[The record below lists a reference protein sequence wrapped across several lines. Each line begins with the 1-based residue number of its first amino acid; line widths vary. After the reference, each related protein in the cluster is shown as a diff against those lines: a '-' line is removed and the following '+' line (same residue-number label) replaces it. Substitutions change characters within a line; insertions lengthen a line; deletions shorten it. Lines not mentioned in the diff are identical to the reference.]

1 MINIY
6 SKFNIKDNKYLY
18 RVLNDKRKFK
28 ITSSLNIISKIDLV
42 LIDIDIDCK
51 KDTQLMMDQLIADR
65 EFNGYFVL
73 FTSNLSRGIINAFS
87 SYYVIRILE
96 KDKDTLRYAQHFNEI
111 LHSYN
116 QRLSLR
122 DTKMAVVDDDV
133 LQQKLMVDILSRY
146 KIRNVDIF
154 SNYKDFEKNMY
165 NYDIYLIDMI
175 LPDIHGE
182 EIIIRIRNQKPK
194 ALIMAISSVERL
206 ETITSVLYNG
216 ADDYFVK
223 PISHK
228 LLISKLYSN
237 FRYQRLLIENEEKEK
252 KLKELSI
259 KDGLTGLYN
268 HKYMYEQLTL
278 AIKRYY
284 RHKKPLSIIMIDLD
298 NFKMINDKYG
308 HVKGDEIL
316 RHISKILDR
325 NSREGELVGRYGGEE
340 FIILLP
346 NVTRDQAVKAAER
359 LRKEIE
365 ESQCNGIY
373 YTASFGVYMYES
385 GSPEKFVSK
394 ADQLLYEAK
403 KDGKNSVAY

>member
-6 SKFNIKDNKYLY
+6 SKFDIKDNKYLY
-18 RVLNDKRKFK
+18 RVLNDKRKFNLV
-28 ITSSLNIISKIDLV
+28 TTLDTISKVDLI
-42 LIDIDIDCK
+42 LIDIDSKENI
-51 KDTQLMMDQLIADR
+51 QMMMDQLINHK
-65 EFNGYFVL
+65 EFKGYFVL
-73 FTSNLSRGIINAFS
+73 FTSNLSRSIINRFS
-87 SYYVIRILE
+87 SYYVIKIVE
-96 KDKDTLRYAQHFNEI
+96 KNRDTLSYGQYFDKI
-111 LHSYN
+111 LHSYK
-116 QRLSLR
+116 QRLTLK
-122 DTKMAVVDDDV
+122 DTRIAVVDDDV
-133 LQQKLMVDILSRY
+133 LQQKLMVDILHRY
-146 KIRNVDIF
+146 KIKKVDVY
-154 SNYKDFEKNMY
+154 SNYKEFENNMY

-182 EIIIRIRNQKPK
+182 EIIIKLRNEKPK

-268 HKYMYEQLTL
+268 HKYMYEQLML
-278 AIKRYY
+278 AIKRYN

-298 NFKMINDKYG
+298 NFKTINDQYG

-316 RHISKILDR
+316 RDISKILKK
-325 NSREGELVGRYGGEE
+325 NSRDGELVGRYGGEE

-346 NVTRDQAVKAAER
+346 SVTKEEAVKAAER
-359 LRKEIE
+359 IRMTIE
-365 ESQCNGIY
+365 KNQCNGIR
-373 YTASFGVYMYES
+373 YTASFGVSMYES

-394 ADQLLYEAK
+394 ADQLLYQAK
-403 KDGKNSVAY
+403 KYGKNRVVY

>member
-6 SKFNIKDNKYLY
+6 SAFDLKDNKYLY
-18 RVLNDKRKFK
+18 RVLNDKRKFNIK
-28 ITSSLNIISKIDLV
+28 ASLNDLSTIDLI
-42 LIDIDIDCK
+42 LIDIDQNEEETQTVIDE
-51 KDTQLMMDQLIADR
+51 LITSND
-65 EFNGYFVL
+65 FKGYFVL
-73 FTSNLSRGIINAFS
+73 FTNDLSRRIINVYS
-87 SYYVIRILE
+87 NYYVIKIIE
-96 KDKDTLRYAQHFNEI
+96 KDKDTLHYSQYFDGI
-111 LHSYN
+111 IHSYN

-122 DTKMAVVDDDV
+122 DTKIAVVDDDV

-146 KIRNVDIF
+146 KINNVDVF

-165 NYDIYLIDMI
+165 DYDVYLIDMI
-175 LPDIHGE
+175 LPDIFGE
-182 EIIIRIRNQKPK
+182 EIIIRIRNEKPK

-223 PISHK
+223 PIFHK

-268 HKYMYEQLTL
+268 HKHMYEQLSL
-278 AIKRYY
+278 AIKRYQ
-284 RHKKPLSIIMIDLD
+284 RHRKPLSIIMIDLD
-298 NFKMINDKYG
+298 NFKLINDKYG

-316 RHISKILDR
+316 RDISKILKK
-325 NSREGELVGRYGGEE
+325 NSREEELVGRYGGEE

-346 NVTRDQAVKAAER
+346 NVTKDEAVKAAER
-359 LRKEIE
+359 LRHDIE
-365 ESQCNGIY
+365 KSQCYGIH

-394 ADQLLYEAK
+394 ADQLLYQAK
-403 KDGKNSVAY
+403 KDGKNRVAY